1 MASEEAPAVLNCGR
15 GLLGSHEKIGGEG
28 HPVTWNS
35 EGLGELGRKF
45 GIGTEGIKWDLAG
58 FGLRSGLSQ

>member
-1 MASEEAPAVLNCGR
+1 MRRPLLFLTVDEDYLVLMRKSGR
-15 GLLGSHEKIGGEG
+15 EG